1 MKKLIISLL
10 FLSSFQLAAITSNMT
25 HRIMSTSP
33 LLYKMIDYS
42 KHEVSFEA
50 EPIYMNMYQNQQAI
64 SSMMLS
70 GKKTLE
76 FDQQGN
82 GDFNPMAM
90 NLMSINEN
98 ANYNSQVTFTP
109 SMTQSGMLLHWYD
122 NFENMFID
130 VKTALIQCK
139 SEIAITEVGGG
150 NGLIPGVLNAQQAF
164 TQDDW
169 NYGKIGQANHVTGL
183 DNIELRFG
191 GVTKATS
198 YASTYD
204 LFITG
209 FGIIEAPTGTG
220 TKAEWLF
227 EPQVGTNHWGLG
239 FGFEALV
246 CGDDDLKFMIAGN
259 FRYLT
264 PAWETRSFDLL
275 DNGQWSRYLGVQNTY
290 GLPVGPATLTLPGI
304 NFFTQQA
311 YIKGR
316 SQLNLYTRLSKKLR
330 SSLFELSYNFFCLQQ
345 ESIGTI
351 KNPTPGYGIYAMN
364 GRTGGSGGVTTASKA
379 TINESI
385 TNFDPIGSPETITAD
400 NFNKFSATQGTYV
413 TNTLAARLEIM
424 QNNIVYGFGA
434 AIEAGLSN
442 NALSTWSVWAK
453 FGYEFDNIISNDCNH
468 EYAPRIY
475 EINSQTGVIE
485 HNEILIDEANFP
497 QNLMTNI
504 EKELMDDLDSFEFIE
519 DENSLILDSYD
530 EDDNNNEI
538 LEPGIIEEI
547 EFVQE
552 NNPEEILNEEEEK
565 SIIYEE
571 TTGQALEEIHNLK
584 EDDPTLEESNDD
596 QIENQTLE
604 TISLEDD
611 HEILPI
617 AEIGIIL
624 KNENRT
630 LLPTEENTLE
640 LNTTNDTTDEI
651 IPLTET
657 ISIENEITPT
667 DQTIFI
673 ENKTIPVVENI
684 SEENENFATNETI
697 PVDGAEKAAITLS
710 AKTLPEQNS
719 SIPVENKTLS
729 EEEIL
734 QRLDSSK

>member
-10 FLSSFQLAAITSNMT
+10 FFASFQITAITSNMT

-42 KHEVSFEA
+42 KQEVSFEA

-64 SSMMLS
+64 SNMMLS
-70 GKKTLE
+70 GKKTLK

-82 GDFNPMAM
+82 GDINPMAM
-90 NLMSINEN
+90 NLMSINQD
-98 ANYNSQVTFTP
+98 ANYSSEVTFTP

-122 NFENMFID
+122 NFEHMFID

-164 TQDDW
+164 TQEDW
-169 NYGKIGQANHVTGL
+169 NYGKIGQANHVVGL
-183 DNIELRFG
+183 DNVEVRFG

-198 YASTYD
+198 HASTYD

-275 DNGQWSRYLGVQNTY
+275 DNGQWSRYLGVQNSY
-290 GLPVGPATLTLPGI
+290 GLPAGPATLPLPGI

-330 SSLFELSYNFFCLQQ
+330 SSFFELSYNFFCLQQ
-345 ESIGTI
+345 ESIGQI

-379 TINESI
+379 TINESM
-385 TNFDPIGSPETITAD
+385 TNFDPIGSPTTITCD
-400 NFNKFSATQGTYV
+400 NFNKLSAIQGTYA
-413 TNTLAARLEIM
+413 TNTVAARLEIM
-424 QNNIVYGFGA
+424 QNNLVYGFGA
-434 AIEAGLSN
+434 ALEAGLSN
-442 NALSTWSVWAK
+442 NAISTWSVWAK
-453 FGYEFDNIISNDCNH
+453 FGYEFDHVIHDDSHN
-468 EYAPRIY
+468 EYTPRIY
-475 EINSQTGVIE
+475 EINSQTGEIE
-485 HNEILIDEANFP
+485 HNEILMDEANLP
-497 QNLMTNI
+497 QEVIENIQNQVMDNLDSIEFVEDEDNQAI
-504 EKELMDDLDSFEFIE
+504 DDYEKEDST
-519 DENSLILDSYD
+519 
-530 EDDNNNEI
+530 I
-538 LEPGIIEEI
+538 LEPQETQDI
-547 EFVQE
+547 EFNQE
-552 NNPEEILNEEEEK
+552 NNSEKIVEQGEQNSMEEEIVEDTDNIEENSSMLETESNNHEEIDDYSLK
-565 SIIYEE
+565 TIP
-571 TTGQALEEIHNLK
+571 LEE
-584 EDDPTLEESNDD
+584 
-596 QIENQTLE
+596 
-604 TISLEDD
+604 D

-617 AEIGIIL
+617 TEIGIIL
-624 KNENRT
+624 KKQDETSTQEDAQEPNKKNNE
-630 LLPTEENTLE
+630 
-640 LNTTNDTTDEI
+640 
-651 IPLTET
+651 
-657 ISIENEITPT
+657 T
-667 DQTIFI
+667 DQTTPI
-673 ENKTIPVVENI
+673 NKSIDIDNQTISVENETTPVPEI
-684 SEENENFATNETI
+684 SESTINETI
-697 PVDGAEKAAITLS
+697 PVDDAEKAALS
-710 AKTLPEQNS
+710 IKPEQDS
-719 SIPVENKTLS
+719 SISVEIKTLS

-734 QRLDSSK
+734 QKLDSSK